1 MGEMGEGDQKVKKKF
16 FFNFQ
21 LFGYLMAA
29 GSVRS
34 ELRELSS
41 VRVEG
46 KRRVDLKFFSGLRFF
61 NNE

>member
-1 MGEMGEGDQKVKKKF
+1 MGEMGEGDQKVKKKS

-29 GSVRS
+29 GSVHS

-46 KRRVDLKFFSGLRFF
+46 KRRMDLKFFSGLRFF
-61 NNE
+61 N